1 MHLKS
6 LYHPFSRSSGA
17 PVMGGAVQV
26 RTELDQ
32 IAARLQDDGLAPAAG
47 PEERQCH
54 LWRELVGSEG
64 KLQAASQE
72 LQTLRTQQAGEM
84 KEVSCDMDTS
94 YPRSYLLHKATVRRL
109 NWQRED
115 AQNPISCMKVLL
127 QCTVMPFYVITV
139 SYYNA
144 VFSTCLYPN

>member
-1 MHLKS
+1 M
-6 LYHPFSRSSGA
+6 
-17 PVMGGAVQV
+17 

-84 KEVSCDMDTS
+84 KEVSVEIDTS
-94 YPRSYLLHKATVRRL
+94 YATFK
-109 NWQRED
+109 
-115 AQNPISCMKVLL
+115 ML
-127 QCTVMPFYVITV
+127 QQ
-139 SYYNA
+139 S
-144 VFSTCLYPN
+144 

>member
-1 MHLKS
+1 
-6 LYHPFSRSSGA
+6 
-17 PVMGGAVQV
+17 MGGAVQV

-84 KEVSCDMDTS
+84 KEVSCDVDPS
-94 YPRSYLLHKATVRRL
+94 YPRSQLLHKATVRRF

-115 AQNPISCMKVLL
+115 APTVARERATKSNKLHESAAAVHCHAVLCYHSIVL
-127 QCTVMPFYVITV
+127 QCCIFNLSVP
-139 SYYNA
+139 
-144 VFSTCLYPN
+144 